1 MKKFLIFIFSL
12 FFFVESVSAVSL
24 CSYEEQTKINQKAAN
39 VKVTYEVIEKVEHFD
54 DMDVT
59 SKLFEISIL
68 NVSKEMYVTMKNNAT
83 KAEKKFTY
91 DDAVDGIIKFE
102 WDEIDSVTN
111 FTIQIFT
118 TNKTSCPDERIK
130 TIYLTTPRYNEFS
143 KKYICSELSDFY
155 LCQEFVTTKEFDE
168 NYFLKQL
175 DAFRNETI
183 DEKGNELDAE
193 KDLTVTDKIFDFI
206 NNNKWYILG
215 GLSILATILIVISV
229 KRNKKQRDLSL

>member
-12 FFFVESVSAVSL
+12 FFFVESVSAASL

-39 VKVTYEVIEKVEHFD
+39 VKVTYEVIEKVERFD

-68 NVSKEMYVTMKNNAT
+68 NVSKEMYVTMKNNST

-143 KKYICSELSDFY
+143 KRYICSELSDFY

-215 GLSILATILIVISV
+215 GLSILATVLIVISV
-229 KRNKKQRDLSL
+229 KRNKKQRGLSL